1 MRFKPLLLVL
11 LAFLPIVACE
21 YLPWKM
27 EQRDPLARV
36 HDIYLYKDEV
46 ESVMPTDIHGEDSL
60 LWVRQY
66 VDQWARGQIL
76 MAKASFNLGDEVE
89 EIEKLVSDYRE
100 DLIKFRYQ
108 EAMVNKYLDTT
119 LTEDQI
125 KTYFEENSFNFELKE
140 NIVRA
145 SYLITVPDAPKLDE
159 AKRLL
164 KSEKAEDLIALEDY
178 ALQYARSYSLRDSNW
193 ISFNELSRLVP
204 IQTYNQQEFLVRN
217 SFVEIEDSTSLYLLK
232 IWDYKI
238 RDGMSPLPYV
248 KSTIK
253 SIILNQRRR
262 SLLDE
267 LEQELVDE
275 AIQKDHYEFY
285 D

>member
-1 MRFKPLLLVL
+1 
-11 LAFLPIVACE
+11 
-21 YLPWKM
+21 M